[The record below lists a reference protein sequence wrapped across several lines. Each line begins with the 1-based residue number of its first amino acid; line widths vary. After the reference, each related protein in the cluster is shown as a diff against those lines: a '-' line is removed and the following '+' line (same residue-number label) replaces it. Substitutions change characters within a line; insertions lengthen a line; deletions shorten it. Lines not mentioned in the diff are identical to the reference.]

1 MAGMIIGGGPADL
14 VPTGFKSYLMFSGK
28 IICFEEEK
36 QGNDVFWKFPLI
48 LENVQDKQGQMQSFF
63 RPLIP
68 FGKDTKFK
76 QLNPQ
81 QLICEVMDNNIH
93 DAYNKTMQ
101 SIRAQLSGIEV
112 TSELPS

>member
-1 MAGMIIGGGPADL
+1 MGGMIIGGGPADL
-14 VPTGFKSYLMFSGK
+14 VDGGFKSYLMFSGK

-36 QGNDVFWKFPLI
+36 SGHDIFWKFPLI

-81 QLICEVMDNNIH
+81 QLVCEVLDENIRLN
-93 DAYNKTMQ
+93 YQKTMQ
-101 SIRAQLSGIEV
+101 AIRAQLSGIEV
-112 TSELPS
+112 ASELPS